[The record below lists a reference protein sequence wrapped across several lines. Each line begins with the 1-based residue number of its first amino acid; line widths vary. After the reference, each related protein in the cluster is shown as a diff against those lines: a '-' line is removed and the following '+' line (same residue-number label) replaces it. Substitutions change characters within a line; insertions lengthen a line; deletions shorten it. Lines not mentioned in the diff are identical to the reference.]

1 MPQPLNSKDGA
12 SFRQLVKL
20 YEAKQHKK
28 AIKTADAILKKN
40 SNHGET
46 MAMKAL
52 TLNTMGNT
60 DEGILFH
67 LSCDI
72 TREINSPQHS
82 RWQNKRSTQ
91 T

>member
-28 AIKTADAILKKN
+28 AIKTADGILKKN
-40 SNHGET
+40 PKHGDT

-52 TLNTMGNT
+52 TLNAQGHTEEGLWCMIESPTMCA
-60 DEGILFH
+60 DSL
-67 LSCDI
+67 
-72 TREINSPQHS
+72 
-82 RWQNKRSTQ
+82 WQPLH
-91 T
+91 